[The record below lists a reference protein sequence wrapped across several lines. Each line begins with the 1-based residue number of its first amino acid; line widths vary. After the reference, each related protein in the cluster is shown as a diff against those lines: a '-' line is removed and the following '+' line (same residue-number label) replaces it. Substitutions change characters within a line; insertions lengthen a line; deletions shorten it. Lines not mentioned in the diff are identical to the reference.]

1 MSSASIESI
10 PRSEN
15 ADGAGVLDTI
25 STISSPAI
33 EAENLRR
40 VLSEEDAYQVLGF
53 SFSTIKKWS
62 ILTSIFIVQISMNF
76 NAAIYGNAV
85 SGMSTEFGIS
95 EKQAK
100 IGQMIFLVS

>member
-1 MSSASIESI
+1 MSSVSEKSI

-25 STISSPAI
+25 STTSAPAA
-33 EAENLRR
+33 EAGPLRR
-40 VLSEEDAYQVLGF
+40 VLSEEDAYQALGF
-53 SFSTIKKWS
+53 SFPATKKWL